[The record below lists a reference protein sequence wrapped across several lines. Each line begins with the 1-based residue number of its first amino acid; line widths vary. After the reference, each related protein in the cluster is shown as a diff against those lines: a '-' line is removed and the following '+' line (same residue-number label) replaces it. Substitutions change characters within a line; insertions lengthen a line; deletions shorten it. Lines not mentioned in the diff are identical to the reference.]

1 MLLALGI
8 VALVVVLVAVGGAM
22 LVGARQ
28 ARQED
33 GPPSKPT
40 DFVAKSGDGEYAW
53 RGTSESTGEF
63 QARVEKETAAPTS
76 SSDPKSAKK

>member
-40 DFVAKSGDGEYAW
+40 DFVKKSGTGDYAW

-63 QARVEKETAAPTS
+63 QARVEKENA
-76 SSDPKSAKK
+76 DPKSASK

>member
-8 VALVVVLVAVGGAM
+8 VALLVVLGAVGGAM

-40 DFVAKSGDGEYAW
+40 DFVAKSGSGEYAW

-63 QARVEKETAAPTS
+63 QARVEKEND
-76 SSDPKSAKK
+76 DPKSSKK